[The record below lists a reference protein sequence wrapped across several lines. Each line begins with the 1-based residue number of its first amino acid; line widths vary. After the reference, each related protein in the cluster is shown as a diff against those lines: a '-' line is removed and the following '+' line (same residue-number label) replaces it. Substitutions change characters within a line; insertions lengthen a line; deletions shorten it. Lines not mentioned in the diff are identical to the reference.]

1 MIEVF
6 LKLISKESLNL
17 DKLIRM
23 QGDRCEIYV
32 GEKGNS
38 TILIFIYRTN
48 KAIYFKVMPAVP
60 GKWDC
65 DTPEYYPFG
74 LYGFVK
80 EEKLLIDKIK
90 EKIEV
95 LAKNEI
101 I

>member
-1 MIEVF
+1 M
-6 LKLISKESLNL
+6 LLNLLSKENL
-17 DKLIRM
+17 GFDKLIRLY
-23 QGDRCEIYV
+23 GDRCEIYV

-38 TILIFIYRTN
+38 TILIFIFRTE

-60 GKWDC
+60 GRWDC
-65 DTPEYYPFG
+65 ETPEYYPFG

-80 EEKLLIDKIK
+80 EEKDLIKKIK
-90 EKIEV
+90 EKLEV